1 MKKFVDQ
8 MNRTNILIVTQYQ
21 VLKKQLL
28 VITPKFQP
36 HV

>member
-8 MNRTNILIVTQYQ
+8 INRTNILIVTQYQ
-21 VLKKQLL
+21 VLKNQLL
-28 VITPKFQP
+28 MITPKLQP